1 MIEDARVL
9 RDDFIP
15 AEVVHRDAEIQHL
28 SRVLSPLTDGE
39 PADTLIVTR
48 PSGAGK
54 TCLSRFAVDR
64 LRQEVLDLHVHYV
77 NCWQN
82 YSRFRVLY
90 RILEGLGKTVDIHR
104 QSTPHD
110 ELIER
115 LRRSDESHNV
125 VILDEADQLQDVAI
139 LYDLHELRNVSM
151 ILIANREAE
160 LLANADNRLNSRL
173 IGGER
178 LKFSR
183 YSDDELV
190 AILDKRAERGLVVDA
205 IDSDGLQRIADA
217 SAGDARAA
225 ISILR
230 TAARTAQYEQAERI
244 TEEIIA
250 KSIPDARKEIH
261 HKALDQL
268 TPSQRTVYEIIEQH
282 GPVTPSALYTQYQD
296 VVDNP
301 KTDRTV
307 RNYLSKMV
315 QYDLVI
321 AEGTSH
327 DRVYKLAST

>member
-15 AEVVHRDAEIQHL
+15 AEVVHRDPEIQHI
-28 SRVLSPLTDGE
+28 SRVLSPLTEGQ
-39 PADTLIVTR
+39 PAETLIVTG

-54 TCLSRFAVDR
+54 TCLTQFAVDR
-64 LRQEVLDLHVHYV
+64 LKQEVLDLHIHYI

-115 LRRSDESHNV
+115 LQTYSDSHSV
-125 VILDEADQLQDVAI
+125 VILDEADQLQDTAI
-139 LYDLHELRNVSM
+139 LYDLHQLPHISM

-160 LLANADNRLNSRL
+160 LLARVDERLSSRL
-173 IGGER
+173 VGSER
-178 LKFSR
+178 LEFSR

-190 AILDKRAERGLVVDA
+190 AILRKRAEAGLVSGA
-205 IDSDGLQRIADA
+205 IRTQELETIAEA

-230 TAARTAQYEQAERI
+230 NAARTAQFEQAERI
-244 TEEIIA
+244 TSSIVSD
-250 KSIPDARKEIH
+250 SIPDARQEIH
-261 HKALDQL
+261 QKNLDRL
-268 TPSQRTVYEIIEQH
+268 TPDQRVVYEIIEEA
-282 GPVTPSALYTQYQD
+282 GEITPSQLYQQYSTE
-296 VVDNP
+296 VDDP

-307 RNYLSKMV
+307 RNYLSKMTR
-315 QYDLVI
+315 YNLI
-321 AEGTSH
+321 AAEGTSH
-327 DRVYKLAST
+327 DRRYKLA

>member
-39 PADTLIVTR
+39 PAETLIVTG

-54 TCLSRFAVDR
+54 TCLTQFTVDR
-64 LRQEVLDLHVHYV
+64 LKQEVLDLHVHYV

-115 LRRSDESHNV
+115 LQTHNESHSV
-125 VILDEADQLQDVAI
+125 VILDEADQLQDTAI
-139 LYDLHELRNVSM
+139 LYDLHQLRNVSM
-151 ILIANREAE
+151 ILIANREQE
-160 LLANADNRLNSRL
+160 LLAQVDDRLTSRL
-173 IGGER
+173 VGSER
-178 LKFSR
+178 LGFNR
-183 YSDDELV
+183 YADDELID
-190 AILDKRAERGLVVDA
+190 ILEKRAERGLEPG
-205 IDSDGLQRIADA
+205 SIATRQLKQIVEA
-217 SAGDARAA
+217 SNGDARAA
-225 ISILR
+225 IGILR
-230 TAARTAQYEQAERI
+230 NAARKAQYNSVDRI
-244 TEEIIA
+244 TDEIVDS
-250 KSIPDARKEIH
+250 SIPDAREEMH
-261 HKALDQL
+261 QQNVDRL
-268 TPSQRTVYEIIEQH
+268 TPDQRAVYEIIEQE
-282 GPVTPSALYTQYQD
+282 GSVTPSELYQQYSSQ
-296 VVDNP
+296 VDDP

-315 QYDLVI
+315 QYNLI
-321 AEGTSH
+321 TAEGSSH
-327 DRVYKLAST
+327 DRVYKIA

>member
-15 AEVVHRDAEIQHL
+15 AEVVHRDAEIQHI
-28 SRVLSPLTDGE
+28 SRVLSPLTDGQ
-39 PADTLIVTR
+39 PAETLIVTG

-54 TCLSRFAVDR
+54 TCLTQFTVDR
-64 LRQEVLDLHVHYV
+64 LKQQVLDLHIHYI

-115 LRRSDESHNV
+115 LRTHTDSHSV
-125 VILDEADQLQDVAI
+125 VILDEADQLQDTAI
-139 LYDLHELRNVSM
+139 LYDLHQLPHISM
-151 ILIANREAE
+151 ILIANREEE
-160 LLANADNRLNSRL
+160 LLARVDERLSSRL
-173 IGGER
+173 VGSER
-178 LKFSR
+178 LEFSR

-190 AILDKRAERGLVVDA
+190 AILRKRAEAGLVAGA
-205 IDSDGLQRIADA
+205 IRTPELETIAEA

-230 TAARTAQYEQAERI
+230 NAARKAQFDQAERI
-244 TEEIIA
+244 TESIVTD
-250 KSIPDARKEIH
+250 SIPDARQEIH
-261 HKALDQL
+261 QKNLDRL
-268 TPSQRTVYEIIEQH
+268 TPDQRVVYEIIEEA
-282 GPVTPSALYTQYQD
+282 GEITPSELYQQYSTE
-296 VVDNP
+296 VDDP

-307 RNYLSKMV
+307 RNYLSKMTR
-315 QYDLVI
+315 YNLI
-321 AEGTSH
+321 AAEGTSH
-327 DRVYKLAST
+327 DRRYKLS

>member
-15 AEVVHRDAEIQHL
+15 AEVVHRDAEVQHL
-28 SRVLSPLTDGE
+28 SRVLSPLTGGE
-39 PADTLIVTR
+39 PAETLIVTG

-54 TCLSRFAVDR
+54 TCLTQFTVDR
-64 LRQEVLDLHVHYV
+64 LKQEVLDLDVHYV

-115 LRRSDESHNV
+115 LQNYDDSHSI
-125 VILDEADQLQDVAI
+125 VILDEADQLQDTAI
-139 LYDLHELRNVSM
+139 LYDLHQLRNISM
-151 ILIANREAE
+151 ILIANQEEE
-160 LLANADNRLNSRL
+160 LLAQVDERLTSRL
-173 IGGER
+173 VGSER
-178 LKFSR
+178 LVFNR
-183 YSDDELV
+183 YDDHELV
-190 AILDKRAERGLVVDA
+190 AILEKRAEQGLVP
-205 IDSDGLQRIADA
+205 DSIEKRELERIANA

-230 TAARTAQYEQAERI
+230 NAARKAQYERSDRI
-244 TEEIIA
+244 TTALVNE
-250 KSIPDARKEIH
+250 SIPDAREEMH
-261 HKALDQL
+261 QQNLDRL
-268 TPSQRTVYEIIEQH
+268 TPDQRTVYEIIEEE
-282 GPVTPSALYTQYQD
+282 GSITPSSLYQQYSAK
-296 VVDNP
+296 VDNP

-315 QYDLVI
+315 QYNLII

-327 DRVYKLAST
+327 DRVYKLA

>member
-28 SRVLSPLTDGE
+28 SRVLNPLTDGE
-39 PADTLIVTR
+39 PAETLIVTG

-54 TCLSRFAVDR
+54 TCLTQFTVDR
-64 LRQEVLDLHVHYV
+64 LKQEVLDLHVHYV

-115 LRRSDESHNV
+115 LRTYTDSHSV
-125 VILDEADQLQDVAI
+125 VILDEADQLQDTAI
-139 LYDLHELRNVSM
+139 LYDLHQLRNISM
-151 ILIANREAE
+151 ILIANQEEE
-160 LLANADNRLNSRL
+160 LLAQVDERLTSRL
-173 IGGER
+173 VGSER
-178 LKFSR
+178 LTFNR
-183 YSDDELV
+183 YDDDELV
-190 AILDKRAERGLVVDA
+190 AILEKRAEQGLVPNSIA
-205 IDSDGLQRIADA
+205 KRELERIADA

-230 TAARTAQYEQAERI
+230 NAARRAQYERSDRI
-244 TEEIIA
+244 TTALIDD
-250 KSIPDARKEIH
+250 SIPDAREEMH
-261 HKALDQL
+261 QQNLDRL
-268 TPSQRTVYEIIEQH
+268 TPDQRAVYEIIAEE
-282 GPVTPSALYTQYQD
+282 GSITPSSLYQQYSEH
-296 VVDNP
+296 VDDP

-315 QYDLVI
+315 QYNLIV

-327 DRVYKLAST
+327 DRVYKLA